1 MINEFTVEAVD
12 LGDLEKLRIG
22 HDNSGEK
29 IKEIQFL
36 KGEIL
41 IHLFFFPSGGSPGWF
56 LDWVEIDAPSQGQKM
71 RFPCGRW
78 LDKGEDDGAIVRD
91 LYPAELQTELYTPCE

>member
-41 IHLFFFPSGGSPGWF
+41 IHLFFSIRGFT
-56 LDWVEIDAPSQGQKM
+56 
-71 RFPCGRW
+71 W
-78 LDKGEDDGAIVRD
+78 LVFGLG
-91 LYPAELQTELYTPCE
+91 